1 MIRVVFDTSVLYSA
15 ILKPKGVP
23 AAVFDFVSIGL
34 LIPCVSPAVLAEYR
48 DVLLERP
55 ALRPNAQRA
64 QGVLDILSSVAVEVT
79 PSQRLKISDH
89 ESDNRFYECADAA
102 SADYIIT
109 GNLKHFKQSHKN
121 TQIVNP
127 CQFLELLAGT
137 RGEK

>member
-23 AAVFDFVSIGL
+23 AAVFNFVSSGL
-34 LIPCVSPAVLAEYR
+34 LIPCVSSAILAEYR

-55 ALRPNAQRA
+55 ALRPLAQRA
-64 QGVLDILSSVAVEVT
+64 QRVLDILTSLALVVT
-79 PSQRLKISDH
+79 PSQALKISDH

-109 GNLKHFKQSHKN
+109 GNLKHVGHPPRRRRRHRC
-121 TQIVNP
+121 I
-127 CQFLELLAGT
+127 
-137 RGEK
+137 

>member
-23 AAVFDFVSIGL
+23 AAVFDFVCSGL

-55 ALRPNAQRA
+55 ALRPYAQRA
-64 QGVLDILSSVAVEVT
+64 QLVLDILTSVAVVVR
-79 PSQRLKISDH
+79 PSQSLKISDH
-89 ESDNRFYECADAA
+89 ESDNRFYECAEAA
-102 SADYIIT
+102 TADYIIT

-121 TQIVNP
+121 SQIVNP
-127 CQFLELLAGT
+127 RQFLELLAGH
-137 RGEK
+137 GEK